1 MTGNEETKYEQF
13 DDLINRHCKL
23 IRKLCWRHSSGSE
36 SQCNELVQ
44 DCYISIWCHLPS
56 LRPDAHPLQRTAWVV
71 LQCRSVF
78 SHRQRQLHAL
88 HWSLCPID
96 EQLADILS
104 TPDDTSRHKLMEE
117 LAADLPPNECRLLAL
132 MMEGCGQKEI
142 AEELGVSVEA
152 AKKMR
157 QRLIKKIQKKNNHE

>member
-1 MTGNEETKYEQF
+1 MTGNGGTKYEQF
-13 DDLINRHCKL
+13 DDLINRYRKL

-36 SQCNELVQ
+36 SQCDELVQ
-44 DCYISIWCHLPS
+44 DCYISIWSHLPS

-78 SHRQRQLHAL
+78 SHRRRHKPPDWL
-88 HWSLCPID
+88 PID
-96 EQLADILS
+96 EQLADSLPA
-104 TPDDTSRHKLMEE
+104 PDDTGRKE
-117 LAADLPPNECRLLAL
+117 LIEDYAADLSPNERRLLTL

-142 AEELGVSVEA
+142 AEELGVSIEA

>member
-1 MTGNEETKYEQF
+1 MTGNGGTKYEQF
-13 DDLINRHCKL
+13 DDLINRYRKL

-44 DCYISIWCHLPS
+44 DCYISIWSHLPS

-78 SHRQRQLHAL
+78 SHRRRHKPPDWL
-88 HWSLCPID
+88 PID
-96 EQLADILS
+96 EQLTDTLPA
-104 TPDDTSRHKLMEE
+104 PDDSSRKELLEE
-117 LAADLPPNECRLLAL
+117 FAADLPPNERRLLEL
-132 MMEGCGQKEI
+132 MLEGCDQNEI
-142 AEELGVSVEA
+142 AEELAISVEA

-157 QRLIKKIQKKNNHE
+157 QRLIKKIQKKNDNE

>member
-1 MTGNEETKYEQF
+1 MTGNGGTKYEQF
-13 DDLINRHCKL
+13 DDLIESYRKL

-44 DCYISIWCHLPS
+44 DCYISIWSHLPS
-56 LRPDAHPLQRTAWVV
+56 LRPDAHRLQQTAWVV

-78 SHRQRQLHAL
+78 SHRRRNKPPEWL
-88 HWSLCPID
+88 PID
-96 EQLADILS
+96 EHLADTLPA
-104 TPDDTSRHKLMEE
+104 PDDTCLHELIEE
-117 LAADLPPNECRLLAL
+117 LAADLPPNERRLLAL
-132 MMEGCGQKEI
+132 IMEGCGQKEI
-142 AEELGVSVEA
+142 AEELGVSIEA

>member
-1 MTGNEETKYEQF
+1 MTGNGGTKYEQF
-13 DDLINRHCKL
+13 DDLINRYRKL

-36 SQCNELVQ
+36 SQCDELVQ

-56 LRPDAHPLQRTAWVV
+56 LRPAAHPLQRTAWVV

-78 SHRQRQLHAL
+78 SHRRRSKPPEWL
-88 HWSLCPID
+88 PID
-96 EQLADILS
+96 EQLADTLPA
-104 TPDDTSRHKLMEE
+104 PDDTGRKE
-117 LAADLPPNECRLLAL
+117 LIEDYAADLSPNERRLLTL

-142 AEELGVSVEA
+142 AEELGVNIEA

>member
-1 MTGNEETKYEQF
+1 MTGNGGTKYEQF
-13 DDLINRHCKL
+13 DDLIERYCKL
-23 IRKLCWRHSSGSE
+23 IRKLCWRHSSGSQ
-36 SQCNELVQ
+36 SQCDELVQ

-56 LRPDAHPLQRTAWVV
+56 LRPDAHVLQRTAWVV

-78 SHRQRQLHAL
+78 SHRRRSKPPD
-88 HWSLCPID
+88 WIPID
-96 EQLADILS
+96 EHLADSLPA
-104 TPDDTSRHKLMEE
+104 PDDTGRKE
-117 LAADLPPNECRLLAL
+117 LIEDYAADLSPNERRLLTL

-142 AEELGVSVEA
+142 AEELGVSIEA